1 MAKSTA
7 TPSRTGMYQGLEPGD
22 SRKSTDPRSE
32 HLGGP
37 HLPGDGCPEV
47 GLGLA
52 SGIMTTAHELG
63 AALGIAVLAAV
74 ATSKVEPGERLWERV
89 LRRGGDRRSARLRG
103 SDVLPALRP
112 APFARVDTSR
122 RGPAGRHRLRRGHA
136 AVRGRLGVPG

>member
-32 HLGGP
+32 RLGGP

-103 SDVLPALRP
+103 SDRA
-112 APFARVDTSR
+112 T
-122 RGPAGRHRLRRGHA
+122 GPSA
-136 AVRGRLGVPG
+136 